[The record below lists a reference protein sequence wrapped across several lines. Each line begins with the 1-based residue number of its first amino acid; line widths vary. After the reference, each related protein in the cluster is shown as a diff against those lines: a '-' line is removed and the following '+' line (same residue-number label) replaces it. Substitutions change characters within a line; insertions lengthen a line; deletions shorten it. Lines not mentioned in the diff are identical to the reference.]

1 MGEVLVSQKSTNPT
15 NKLSALSVKSI
26 RTPGKYHDGNL
37 TGLYLRVEASGAK
50 FWVQRIMVNGKRCE
64 LGLGSPPVTTLANAR
79 EAALKNKRTVLGGG
93 DPLKAKRM
101 ERAIPSFKEAAY
113 KVFELNKP
121 TWRNPKHASQF
132 INTIE
137 TYAVPKLG
145 HLKVSDI
152 TPADVMAVLTPFW
165 TDKQETARRVKQRL
179 SLIFK
184 WAVAQ
189 GYRDFDPAQN
199 VAEALPKQTKVKK
212 HRKAL
217 HYSEVSDCITAVQN
231 SKAADATKLALEL
244 LILTALRSGEIRN
257 ACWEEFEL
265 ESRPSSPHPIW
276 RIPAG
281 RMKAKREHI
290 VPLSNRALA
299 ILEAAKRLSDGT
311 GLVFPGTRPGKTL
324 SDMTLS
330 KLVKELGYD
339 ADVHG
344 FRTSFKTWAQEQT
357 DFENEVSEMALAH
370 MIRNKAEAAYARSN
384 YLEKRRKMM
393 EEWSTYLGN

>member
-1 MGEVLVSQKSTNPT
+1 MGEVLVSQKSANPT

-37 TGLYLRVEASGAK
+37 TGLYLRVDASGAK

-265 ESRPSSPHPIW
+265 ESCPSSPHPIW
-276 RIPAG
+276 RIPAD

>member
-1 MGEVLVSQKSTNPT
+1 MGETSVSQKSTNPT
-15 NKLSALSVKSI
+15 NKLNALFVKSI
-26 RTPGKYHDGNL
+26 SAPGKYHDGNL
-37 TGLYLRVEASGAK
+37 TGLYLRVDANGAK

-79 EAALKNKRTVLGGG
+79 EAALQNKRIVVGGS
-93 DPLKAKRM
+93 DPLKAKRIA
-101 ERAIPSFKEAAY
+101 RAIPSFKDAAY

-121 TWRNPKHASQF
+121 TWSNPKHASQF
-132 INTIE
+132 INTLE

-145 HLKVSDI
+145 HMKVSDI
-152 TPADVMAVLTPFW
+152 TPADVMEVLTPFW

-199 VAEALPKQTKVKK
+199 VTEALPKQPKVKN
-212 HRKAL
+212 HRKAM
-217 HYSEVSDCITAVQN
+217 HYSEVSDCIAAVQN
-231 SKAADATKLALEL
+231 SKAGNSTKLALEV

-265 ESRPSSPHPIW
+265 ECNPPSPFPIW
-276 RIPAG
+276 RIPAQ

-299 ILEAAKRLSDGT
+299 ILHAAKTLSDDT

-330 KLVKELGYD
+330 KLVKELGYE

-370 MIRNKAEAAYARSN
+370 TISNKAEAAYARSN
-384 YLEKRRKMM
+384 YLEKRKKMM
-393 EEWSTYLGN
+393 EDWSLYLGN